1 MPAEAAEDIEYRKEL
16 TEKLSPENR
25 ARGKKDAFFQGLGD
39 LSERIANAKDKSTFG
54 SIFGSLGGGAGDIS
68 KRLDEEEKGIREM
81 QRERSAL
88 ANLSRKEEIEA
99 MKMGVDVNKSAA
111 VLNEGIEARKED
123 VAYKR
128 AMLDIERAKI
138 GADLAKIMADSKDKE
153 NTKDRFI
160 ETFYNV
166 LIRKGY
172 SENQARQ
179 FAYIAAEK
187 QLAKVKAEFEGTGDM
202 GTLFPQGATGAT
214 DGAKDQFEGFSATR
228 N

>member
-1 MPAEAAEDIEYRKEL
+1 
-16 TEKLSPENR
+16 
-25 ARGKKDAFFQGLGD
+25 
-39 LSERIANAKDKSTFG
+39 
-54 SIFGSLGGGAGDIS
+54 
-68 KRLDEEEKGIREM
+68 M
-81 QRERSAL
+81 Q
-88 ANLSRKEEIEA
+88 
-99 MKMGVDVNKSAA
+99 MGVDVNKSAA
-111 VLNEGIEARKED
+111 VLNEGIAARQED

-128 AMLDIERAKI
+128 AMLDIERSKI

-187 QLAKVKAEFEGTGDM
+187 QLAKVKEEFGGTGDM

-214 DGAKDQFEGFSATR
+214 GGTADTLDYGSLK
-228 N
+228 

>member
-1 MPAEAAEDIEYRKEL
+1 MI
-16 TEKLSPENR
+16 
-25 ARGKKDAFFQGLGD
+25 
-39 LSERIANAKDKSTFG
+39 
-54 SIFGSLGGGAGDIS
+54 
-68 KRLDEEEKGIREM
+68 
-81 QRERSAL
+81 
-88 ANLSRKEEIEA
+88 
-99 MKMGVDVNKSAA
+99 
-111 VLNEGIEARKED
+111 
-123 VAYKR
+123 
-128 AMLDIERAKI
+128 DIERAKI